1 MILNQSMD
9 AMQEEIQQ
17 LADDLSTLAKILDKL
32 KLENHVL
39 ETLDIKTMDIQT
51 ARELLIKAIDQ
62 ALFLGVDPDILV
74 QFLPDKILEDGWLSP
89 EDRQEL
95 GLPLVR

>member
-1 MILNQSMD
+1 MD
-9 AMQEEIQQ
+9 ATQEEIQQ
-17 LADDLSTLAKILDKL
+17 LADHLSTLAKILDKL
-32 KLENHVL
+32 KPENHVL

-51 ARELLIKAIDQ
+51 ARRFLIKAIDE

-74 QFLPDKILEDGWLSP
+74 QFLPDKILKDGWLSP
-89 EDRQEL
+89 EDQQEL